1 MMNDEILRI
10 NGFEIV
16 EDGFDQD
23 KNKYYEGIFTQGNGY
38 FHVRGSFEEGLADAP
53 QNEVYT
59 RTMKSVTTE
68 QQRHPLSKQGT
79 FLPLM
84 MGKHPFL
91 EEVIINLPYFMRIEI
106 AAGNEK
112 LDMIRSDIR
121 DYRRVLNMKTG
132 ELTRSFTW
140 ITASGEEIDVKF
152 SRFASLDE
160 KRLFVQQADLKPR
173 KGTPYITVKSGIDVG
188 VTTNG
193 YCHFT
198 ESSLFEKENKIGVT
212 VKTDVGE
219 RASIMCENQLCG
231 LDAVCHTELEK
242 TTIDVIYEGAL
253 TENATLVKYS
263 VLGCSRDRTEDYI
276 KEMKECLEQTERL
289 EYKQLLEKS
298 KIIWEQKWKDSDVL
312 VEGCQKLQDS
322 LRFSIYHLLRCGG
335 KEEERIQV
343 CAKGFAGE
351 AYYGRYFWDSEMY
364 LLPFYLYTDPLSAK
378 SLIGYRYWTLEGAK
392 QNAQRYHCRGALYPW
407 QSGLTGTEQCSM
419 WEYADNEVHITA
431 DVAFGVMHYYFA
443 SGDEKFL
450 FDKGAEILLETSR
463 FWSERVDKGEDGEY
477 HLLNVMGPDEYS
489 PMTRDNGFTNY
500 MVKFNLI
507 SALETLRL
515 LKEKKPDRYREVME
529 KTNTLESELEIFK
542 KIADSLVVPYDEK
555 RKLYLQSADFEDY
568 ALIDM
573 DSIWK
578 DKKKAF
584 GHYASQEKI
593 YRSRCIKQADII
605 ALMSI
610 FPEKFTEEQ
619 LRVAYEYYKPLTTH
633 DSSLSPAVH
642 MLVANRL
649 GMEEETEQ
657 FLDRTIAVDMELV
670 RRGAEDG
677 IHIANCGAL
686 WQMAVQGF
694 MGMLPAYQGEKLR
707 FEPHM
712 PSFIKSMETTLT
724 WKGRK
729 YKVHVQGEK
738 VSVQEMPVKK
748 RGFLFDLDGV
758 LTDTA
763 EYHFL
768 AWKKLADELGLAF
781 DKTVNER
788 LKGVS
793 RERSFEIILE
803 VNGAQATFLSED
815 KAKFIDKKNEYYKA
829 LIKQVTSKDILPG
842 VMDFLNESKKQ
853 GILLAV
859 ASASKNARTVLE
871 GLGIL
876 SMFDYVA
883 DASKIRYTKPD
894 PEVFIDCMEHLK
906 LQPWE
911 CIAFEDAAAGIE
923 AIQAANIAA
932 VGIGASVKPAVP
944 DVFLDNTEELSIEKI
959 ENLLYK

>member
-1 MMNDEILRI
+1 
-10 NGFEIV
+10 
-16 EDGFDQD
+16 
-23 KNKYYEGIFTQGNGY
+23 
-38 FHVRGSFEEGLADAP
+38 
-53 QNEVYT
+53 
-59 RTMKSVTTE
+59 
-68 QQRHPLSKQGT
+68 
-79 FLPLM
+79 
-84 MGKHPFL
+84 
-91 EEVIINLPYFMRIEI
+91 
-106 AAGNEK
+106 
-112 LDMIRSDIR
+112 
-121 DYRRVLNMKTG
+121 
-132 ELTRSFTW
+132 
-140 ITASGEEIDVKF
+140 
-152 SRFASLDE
+152 
-160 KRLFVQQADLKPR
+160 
-173 KGTPYITVKSGIDVG
+173 
-188 VTTNG
+188 
-193 YCHFT
+193 
-198 ESSLFEKENKIGVT
+198 
-212 VKTDVGE
+212 
-219 RASIMCENQLCG
+219 
-231 LDAVCHTELEK
+231 
-242 TTIDVIYEGAL
+242 
-253 TENATLVKYS
+253 
-263 VLGCSRDRTEDYI
+263 
-276 KEMKECLEQTERL
+276 
-289 EYKQLLEKS
+289 
-298 KIIWEQKWKDSDVL
+298 
-312 VEGCQKLQDS
+312 
-322 LRFSIYHLLRCGG
+322 
-335 KEEERIQV
+335 
-343 CAKGFAGE
+343 
-351 AYYGRYFWDSEMY
+351 
-364 LLPFYLYTDPLSAK
+364 
-378 SLIGYRYWTLEGAK
+378 
-392 QNAQRYHCRGALYPW
+392 
-407 QSGLTGTEQCSM
+407 
-419 WEYADNEVHITA
+419 
-431 DVAFGVMHYYFA
+431 
-443 SGDEKFL
+443 
-450 FDKGAEILLETSR
+450 
-463 FWSERVDKGEDGEY
+463 
-477 HLLNVMGPDEYS
+477 
-489 PMTRDNGFTNY
+489 
-500 MVKFNLI
+500 
-507 SALETLRL
+507 
-515 LKEKKPDRYREVME
+515 
-529 KTNTLESELEIFK
+529 
-542 KIADSLVVPYDEK
+542 
-555 RKLYLQSADFEDY
+555 
-568 ALIDM
+568 M

-758 LTDTA
+758 LTDTS
-763 EYHFL
+763 ESHFL

-803 VNGAQATFLSED
+803 VNGAQETFLSED